1 LLIPPSFGTRQNSKG
16 SIFEELFHKKTLQTQ
31 GNNVSRRKLASL
43 RPEMVLVA
51 IFAFAYGQIACEDN
65 E

>member
-1 LLIPPSFGTRQNSKG
+1 LRCST
-16 SIFEELFHKKTLQTQ
+16 
-31 GNNVSRRKLASL
+31 SL